1 MCYATEQGILNEQ
14 MNVQIMAIGNEI
26 LKSQLM
32 IVSSLHAKFSK
43 DGDQYFY
50 IIGDLPEP
58 DCIVG
63 FGDTPMLALNEFC
76 KAYGLK
82 Y

>member
-26 LKSQLM
+26 LKSKLL
-32 IVSSLHAKFSK
+32 IVSNLHAKFGK

-58 DCIVG
+58 NCIVG
-63 FGDTPMLALNEFC
+63 FGDTPMLALDEFC
-76 KAYGLK
+76 KVYGLK
-82 Y
+82 